1 MAFYCFSKKF
11 YATILAML
19 RLGNILVVI
28 VFVLWILPLGVF
40 IKPTDEKK
48 VCGGQRAICLC
59 SHIVKGKADGS
70 KKIILAH
77 PPSPE
82 KETAP
87 SGGSNGQFLAVNLHN
102 INQLFSTKF
111 LQHTPNLY
119 SLIVCKSIE
128 HVPKA

>member
-1 MAFYCFSKKF
+1 
-11 YATILAML
+11 ML
-19 RLGNILVVI
+19 RLRNILVVI

-59 SHIVKGKADGS
+59 SHIIKGKDDRS

-82 KETAP
+82 KENAP
-87 SGGSNGQFLAVNLHN
+87 SGGNNGQFLAVNVNNPNPLLSAKLLH
-102 INQLFSTKF
+102 
-111 LQHTPNLY
+111 HTPNLY